1 MSSFAQSGETFTVL
15 RFGPVRFAEKA
26 WDSFID
32 KYENIKMV
40 ESPCTTRE
48 EFFHELESGLY
59 KDVNFI
65 SRTYQS
71 YEFTGLFDRE
81 LLELVVKYTKVKAIS
96 HTGAGY
102 DQVDAIACRDLGLQ
116 LSNVPGKVDD
126 STADTNVFLIL
137 ACMRNFQMG
146 HENLMKGKWPNDNKS
161 AGTPYGHSLQG
172 KTVGILG
179 MGGIGRT
186 IRDRLLGFGFKKI
199 IYYNRSRLDVEME
212 LGAEYCATIEELVK
226 ESDIISVNIP
236 LNAETRHII
245 NGDLISQMKD
255 GVVIVNT
262 ARGPVIDEA
271 ALKPALISGKVFSL
285 GTDVF
290 ENEPNVDMDLAN
302 LPNVVS
308 LPHMGTHT
316 EETLFSMEEL
326 VIQNVENFYKT
337 GKVLTL
343 VAELKG
349 LY

>member
-1 MSSFAQSGETFTVL
+1 MAESGKTFTVL
-15 RFGPVRFAEKA
+15 RFGPIRFAESV
-26 WDSFID
+26 WQEFLG
-32 KYENIKMV
+32 KYDDVRMV
-40 ESPCTTRE
+40 ESPCKTRA
-48 EFFHELESGLY
+48 EFFQELESGLY
-59 KDVNFI
+59 ANVDFI

-71 YEFTGLFDRE
+71 YEHTGLFDRE
-81 LLELVVKYTKVKAIS
+81 LLEKVVKHTRVKALS

-137 ACMRNFQMG
+137 SCMRNFQLG
-146 HENLMKGKWPNDNKS
+146 HENLMAGKWPNDNKS

-186 IRDRLLGFGFKKI
+186 IRDRLKGFGFKRI
-199 IYYNRSRLDVEME
+199 VYYNRTKLDAELE
-212 LGAEYCATIEELVK
+212 LGAEYCATLEEFVK
-226 ESDIISVNIP
+226 VCDIISVNVP
-236 LNAETRHII
+236 LNPHTRHLI
-245 NGDLISQMKD
+245 NADLIAKMKD

-271 ALKPALISGKVFSL
+271 ALKPALQSGKVFSF

-290 ENEPNVDMDLAN
+290 ENEPNVDMALAN

-316 EETLFSMEEL
+316 EETLFNMEEL
-326 VIQNVENFYKT
+326 VVQNVEAFYKT
-337 GKVLTL
+337 GRVLTL
-343 VAELKG
+343 VPELKG
-349 LY
+349 LF